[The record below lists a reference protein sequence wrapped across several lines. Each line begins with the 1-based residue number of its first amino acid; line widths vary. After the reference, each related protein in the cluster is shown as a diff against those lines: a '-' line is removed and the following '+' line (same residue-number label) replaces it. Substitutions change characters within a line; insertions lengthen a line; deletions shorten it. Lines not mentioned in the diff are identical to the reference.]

1 MNKTDFINAINAVKA
16 NRAMSAEIDTLLGR
30 FKELAMPFDL
40 EFVSSTKTFGFQ
52 GGDAYNGGYSVIC
65 SVKDEGIELQVL
77 FGTDSNEMV
86 ESLSNGDTLKE
97 ELKFVSYDP
106 LYQRPI
112 MGQVFSDSSLND
124 DVQNNG
130 EEINVPD
137 ESDLG
142 VDLKKSAPE
151 SQQPIENSLDD
162 LSNDQ
167 GAGPIDEGAWGGA
180 DPDPAPASVSSVSA
194 SPASASPVSAPPAS
208 APPVSASPVSA
219 SPVSASP
226 VSIPQSSDPS
236 ASAGKGKLFA
246 CGLIA
251 VALLVGA
258 FILFFTFFS
267 GGRSNVDTEWIYDS
281 EREFTAI
288 YTVNGVRAI
297 ETKLKYL
304 GKSPNLPFQG
314 KGPNYDWRSRRTDF
328 YTSSMKN
335 LTEYPI
341 RLKSISYKLKK
352 GTFSGTNPQYE
363 SYLKAYWTS
372 TVIHPGQT
380 VTRRNNWI
388 WGKAQTNTLT
398 KTYSVQIELGKD
410 KVTDPADPFF
420 PADSQVPVEFE
431 VQFPLKFIR

>member
-1 MNKTDFINAINAVKA
+1 MNKTDFINAINTVKA
-16 NRAMSAEIDTLLGR
+16 DRPMSSQIDASLGP
-30 FKELAMPFDL
+30 FKELAVLFDL
-40 EFVSSTKTFGFQ
+40 EFVSSTKTFGSQ
-52 GGDAYNGGYSVIC
+52 SGAAYDGGYSAIC
-65 SVKDEGIELQVL
+65 RVKDEDIELQVL
-77 FGTDSNEMV
+77 FGAHSNGMV
-86 ESLSNGDTLKE
+86 ESLSSGDALKD

-112 MGQVFSDSSLND
+112 MRQVFPDSNLND
-124 DVQNNG
+124 DAENNEG
-130 EEINVPD
+130 EIDEQSMPD
-137 ESDLG
+137 KSDLR
-142 VDLKKSAPE
+142 VASVQSASE
-151 SQQPIENSLDD
+151 GQQSIENSSDNVN
-162 LSNDQ
+162 NDQ
-167 GAGPIDEGAWGGA
+167 GTGSIDQSAWKDSNA
-180 DPDPAPASVSSVSA
+180 DPAPAGVSLS
-194 SPASASPVSAPPAS
+194 
-208 APPVSASPVSA
+208 SASPVSA
-219 SPVSASP
+219 SPV
-226 VSIPQSSDPS
+226 SDPS

-258 FILFFTFFS
+258 FILVFTFFSGGSGGS
-267 GGRSNVDTEWIYDS
+267 GGRSNVDTEWTHDS

-297 ETKLKYL
+297 EAKLKYL

-328 YTSSMKN
+328 YTSSMTN
-335 LTEYPI
+335 LTNYPI
-341 RLKSISYKLKK
+341 RMKSISYKLKK

-372 TVIHPGQT
+372 TVILPGQT
-380 VTRRNNWI
+380 VTRKNNWV

-410 KVTDPADPFF
+410 KVADPADPFF
-420 PADSQVPVEFE
+420 PGENQVPVEFK

>member
-1 MNKTDFINAINAVKA
+1 MNKEDFIKAINAVKTE
-16 NRAMSAEIDTLLGR
+16 RAMSSQIDASLSC

-52 GGDAYNGGYSVIC
+52 GGGAYDGGYSAIC
-65 SVKDEGIELQVL
+65 RVKDEDIELQVL
-77 FGTDSNEMV
+77 FGVHSNGMV
-86 ESLSNGDTLKE
+86 ESLSSGDALKD

-112 MGQVFSDSSLND
+112 MGQVFPDPNLND
-124 DVQNNG
+124 DDENNEG
-130 EEINVPD
+130 KIDV
-137 ESDLG
+137 SDKSGLG
-142 VDLKKSAPE
+142 VASVQSASE
-151 SQQPIENSLDD
+151 GQQSIENSLNDVN
-162 LSNDQ
+162 NDQ
-167 GAGPIDEGAWGGA
+167 GTESIGESAWEDSHA
-180 DPDPAPASVSSVSA
+180 DPA
-194 SPASASPVSAPPAS
+194 
-208 APPVSASPVSA
+208 PVSASPVSA
-219 SPVSASP
+219 SPVSAS
-226 VSIPQSSDPS
+226 S
-236 ASAGKGKLFA
+236 ASAGKGKFFA

-258 FILFFTFFS
+258 FILVFTFFSGGS
-267 GGRSNVDTEWIYDS
+267 GGRSNVDVEWTYDS

-297 ETKLKYL
+297 EAKLKYL
-304 GKSPNLPFQG
+304 GKSPDLPFKG
-314 KGPNYDWRSRRTDF
+314 KGPNYDWRSRSTDF

-341 RLKSISYKLKK
+341 RLKSIRYKLKK

-372 TVIHPGQT
+372 TVIVPGQT
-380 VTRRNNWI
+380 VTRKNNWV

-398 KTYSVQIELGKD
+398 KTYSVQVELGED
-410 KVTDPADPFF
+410 KVADPTDPFF
-420 PADSQVPVEFE
+420 PAESQVPVEFE

>member
-16 NRAMSAEIDTLLGR
+16 NRAMSAEIDASLNH

-40 EFVSSTKTFGFQ
+40 EFVSSAKTFGFQ
-52 GGDAYNGGYSVIC
+52 GEDAYNGGYSVIC
-65 SVKDEGIELQVL
+65 NIKDEDIELQVL
-77 FGTDSNEMV
+77 FGTDSNEIV
-86 ESLSNGDTLKE
+86 ESLSNGDALKE

-106 LYQRPI
+106 LYQRPT
-112 MGQVFSDSSLND
+112 MGQVFSDSSLEND
-124 DVQNNG
+124 TENNEG
-130 EEINVPD
+130 EINVPSMTD

-142 VDLKKSAPE
+142 VDLKQSAPE

-167 GAGPIDEGAWGGA
+167 GAGPIDEGAWGGGA
-180 DPDPAPASVSSVSA
+180 PAPSVSA
-194 SPASASPVSAPPAS
+194 PSVK
-208 APPVSASPVSA
+208 
-219 SPVSASP
+219 
-226 VSIPQSSDPS
+226 IPQSSDPS
-236 ASAGKGKLFA
+236 ASAGKGKLFT
-246 CGLIA
+246 CCLIA

-267 GGRSNVDTEWIYDS
+267 GGRSNVDTEWTHDS

-297 ETKLKYL
+297 EAELKYL

-335 LTEYPI
+335 LTNYPI
-341 RLKSISYKLKK
+341 RMKSISYKLKK

-372 TVIHPGQT
+372 TVILPGQT
-380 VTRRNNWI
+380 VTRKNNWV

-398 KTYSVQIELGKD
+398 KTYSLQIERSEDNLPSG
-410 KVTDPADPFF
+410 PIFSEGSA
-420 PADSQVPVEFE
+420 PVEFK